1 MQDLW
6 LLCKTISAVMIALMI
21 TIYFLLCWT
30 FLHAKKW
37 LTRHGQSHMWLEN
50 LITLQIRDGSGM
62 LGLWKC
68 KLVFTTFF
76 PQIFWYSGDF
86 SYCSALTGRPETLEN
101 PQIGMPKINKIKRIH
116 VQFTFYKSHFWANS
130 SY

>member
-1 MQDLW
+1 MASLQNYLSCNDSPNDYYLFSIM
-6 LLCKTISAVMIALMI
+6 LNILPC
-21 TIYFLLCWT
+21 
-30 FLHAKKW
+30 KKW

-50 LITLQIRDGSGM
+50 LITLQIRDGSGIQK

-68 KLVFTTFF
+68 KLVFPTFF
-76 PQIFWYSGDF
+76 PQIFWYSGDFSF